1 MKRYAPSAGLRRAGP
16 WLLLYA
22 LGSATAILSSYAN
35 SALLRR
41 NAEPSRDRSLAGR
54 MLGAG
59 RVALG
64 SRFLVMGDQYFHAG
78 GSGRH
83 DDTHWRRTWAR
94 SLRKRLRPQGHIHRD
109 GEAAAEMTPMFWL
122 ALRADPHNIEAYEVA
137 AHWLASP
144 VGMNDVARAHEVL
157 REGFARNPRSDRL
170 RLEQALLFLREGRL
184 TAAERALDNALA
196 LWPGGRDP
204 DQPEA
209 RQTKAYILT
218 YRALLHEHAG
228 QTVDAVRLWR
238 AILEMYPDRR
248 EVRARLVGL
257 ESGRPSPLPASA
269 AWRHLIGGLDRER
282 SACGHEHGHEHEHED
297 EHGHENEHEFP
308 GG

>member
-109 GEAAAEMTPMFWL
+109 GEAAAE
-122 ALRADPHNIEAYEVA
+122 
-137 AHWLASP
+137 
-144 VGMNDVARAHEVL
+144 
-157 REGFARNPRSDRL
+157 
-170 RLEQALLFLREGRL
+170 
-184 TAAERALDNALA
+184 RALDSALA